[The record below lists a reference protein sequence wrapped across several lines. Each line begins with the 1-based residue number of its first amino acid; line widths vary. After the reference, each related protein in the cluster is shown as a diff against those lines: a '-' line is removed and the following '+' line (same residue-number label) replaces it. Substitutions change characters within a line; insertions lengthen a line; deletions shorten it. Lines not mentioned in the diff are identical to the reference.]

1 MKIKKKNTT
10 IPISGKI
17 VDTENVEDK
26 TSNAPSLRLL
36 EEIISKQTKKELLW
50 ENSTNSTLS
59 ATDITLSSDDYDEL
73 EVQYCASS
81 LYAVGDKSEV
91 VKKGRS
97 IQLSASLYDSDHKC
111 MINVSRLIKRNSDT
125 SFSVETAYYTNLTTT
140 PNSGTDTRFC
150 IPLKIYGIKWR

>member
-1 MKIKKKNTT
+1 M
-10 IPISGKI
+10 
-17 VDTENVEDK
+17 
-26 TSNAPSLRLL
+26 RLMQ
-36 EEIISKQTKKELLW
+36 EMISKQTKKELLW

-140 PNSGTDTRFC
+140 TNSGTDTRFC